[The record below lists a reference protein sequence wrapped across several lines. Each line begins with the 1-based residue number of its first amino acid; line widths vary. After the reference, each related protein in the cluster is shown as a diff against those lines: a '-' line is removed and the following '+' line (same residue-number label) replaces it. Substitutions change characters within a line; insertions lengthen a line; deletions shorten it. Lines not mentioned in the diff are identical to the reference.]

1 MAGCVSRGSHQYPVS
16 DGPINS
22 ISYKP
27 VAVLWLLK
35 LTFGDLWR
43 SGSVLT
49 PRGEEVG
56 FALISRAS
64 PVRTDG
70 GAEGI
75 RTPDPHNAIV
85 VLYQLSYDPNQS
97 VRRARYGMGYGFV
110 KSFSGQ
116 MHLH

>member
-1 MAGCVSRGSHQYPVS
+1 M
-16 DGPINS
+16 
-22 ISYKP
+22 
-27 VAVLWLLK
+27 AVLWLLK

-43 SGSVLT
+43 SGTVLT

-85 VLYQLSYDPNQS
+85 FRTALFANES
-97 VRRARYGMGYGFV
+97 A
-110 KSFSGQ
+110 FSQ
-116 MHLH
+116 KKWTFEWTFF